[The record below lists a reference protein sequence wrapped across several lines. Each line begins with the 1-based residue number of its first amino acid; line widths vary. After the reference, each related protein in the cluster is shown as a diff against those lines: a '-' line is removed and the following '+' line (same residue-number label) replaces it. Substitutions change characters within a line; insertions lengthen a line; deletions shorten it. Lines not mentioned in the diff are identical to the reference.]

1 MSWTVKYRN
10 VKKIEKAVSRMRPSV
25 QRGFAQAVID
35 LKTEGPRPQA
45 WHVKELV
52 GDYKGF
58 MSLRLDYRHRMIY
71 SVFREILTL
80 EIIEVSTREGAYQ

>member
-1 MSWTVKYRN
+1 
-10 VKKIEKAVSRMRPSV
+10 MRPSV
-25 QRGFAQAVID
+25 RRSFAQAVLD
-35 LKTEGPRPQA
+35 LSTEGPRPQG
-45 WHVKELV
+45 WHVKDLV

-80 EIIEVSTREGAYQ
+80 EIIEVSTRERAY